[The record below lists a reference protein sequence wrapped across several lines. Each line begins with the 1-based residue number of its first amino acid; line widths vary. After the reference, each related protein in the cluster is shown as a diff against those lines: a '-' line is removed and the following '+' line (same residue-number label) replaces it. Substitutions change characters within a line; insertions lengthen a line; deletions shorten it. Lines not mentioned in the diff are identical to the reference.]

1 MAAGGKKSGR
11 TIIFIAVI
19 LIIVLVAVYFVFLR
33 GMLSPAASTSSD
45 SGTVVVQQTTPMINI
60 VITTQSIPR
69 GTVISESVLTTI
81 PFPADQYVQ
90 GTFYT
95 DIAQV
100 VGLRSRYDLEAS
112 VPLTPSMVVDAPMG
126 SLASFQIPT
135 GMTAYPITIS
145 QNTAVAYA
153 PQAGDHVMIIGCML
167 LVDLDTSFQ
176 PALPNYTA
184 SVMAPGIGEAGT
196 SVTAGIASGG
206 VASAEGR
213 VEVDP
218 TMNLPVYVLPSENNQ
233 RGRLVCQTVI
243 SDAIILQVGQFP
255 LDGSLPTSG
264 TSTGTTVTTTGA
276 TTEEVTPI
284 PTVMTVIVTP
294 QEAVMLDY
302 MVNARIQLSMALRG
316 AGDLQAI
323 NTESVTLQFIMD
335 QRNIQ
340 LPAKLP
346 YGLEPR
352 VDSLQLPQ

>member
-33 GMLSPAASTSSD
+33 GMLSPSANTVGD
-45 SGTVVVQQTTPMINI
+45 SGAVVIQQTTPMINI
-60 VITTQSIPR
+60 VITTQAIPR

-95 DIAQV
+95 DIVQV
-100 VGLRSRYDLEAS
+100 IGLRSRYDLEAS

-135 GMTAYPITIS
+135 GMTAYPLTIS

-176 PALPNYTA
+176 TALPNYTA
-184 SVMAPGIGEAGT
+184 NVMAPGIGEAGT
-196 SVTAGIASGG
+196 SVTAGITSGG

-213 VEVDP
+213 IEVDP
-218 TMNLPVYVLPSENNQ
+218 TMNLPIYVLPSENNQ
-233 RGRLVCQTVI
+233 RSRLVCQTVI
-243 SDAIILQVGQFP
+243 SDATILQVGQFP
-255 LDGSLPTSG
+255 LDGSLPSTTTSDPVV
-264 TSTGTTVTTTGA
+264 TTDGTTA
-276 TTEEVTPI
+276 EEATPI

-323 NTESVTLQFIMD
+323 NTESVTLQFLMD

-352 VDSLQLPQ
+352 IDSLQLPQ